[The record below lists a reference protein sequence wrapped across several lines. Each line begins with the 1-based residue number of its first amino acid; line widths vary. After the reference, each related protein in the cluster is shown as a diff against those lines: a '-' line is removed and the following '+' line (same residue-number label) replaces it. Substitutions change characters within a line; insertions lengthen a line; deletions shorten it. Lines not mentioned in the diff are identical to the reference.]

1 MSACLS
7 KVYSI
12 NVGSWAGAKSCGGK
26 NKDFFLRPKFS
37 SILPFWGG
45 QFIASQIIIFSV
57 TEEKC
62 KRREAS
68 KPANPRQHCRL
79 PIHEYTRIGRR
90 QCYPASPSSSQLS
103 VNGLPG
109 TGKLR
114 TAPPSFWGW
123 KVPPGLN
130 IQAKQRP
137 EPQMILPGQVPQPTF
152 GSPAGTLS
160 KRYILGITNKSINLE
175 NC

>member
-1 MSACLS
+1 MRQSLT
-7 KVYSI
+7 I
-12 NVGSWAGAKSCGGK
+12 NVGSWAGAEICGGK

-79 PIHEYTRIGRR
+79 PIHEYTRIGRPLPANCPLMDCLALASFAPHHPRFEGGRFPQVLIFKPNKDLSPRWSYLVRFPNPLLEVR
-90 QCYPASPSSSQLS
+90 QGPCL
-103 VNGLPG
+103 
-109 TGKLR
+109 KDI
-114 TAPPSFWGW
+114 F
-123 KVPPGLN
+123 
-130 IQAKQRP
+130 
-137 EPQMILPGQVPQPTF
+137 
-152 GSPAGTLS
+152 
-160 KRYILGITNKSINLE
+160 
-175 NC
+175 